1 MIMKAQSR
9 IFLSTLLLIVFLWPN
24 QKLTASSSQAEVQLS
39 APVRISDD
47 NGDDEDPSVMLARDG
62 RFYVAWSSK
71 RQDGVNIY
79 IKSSADGQTW
89 STEER
94 VTIGPG
100 EDYYPSLAQT
110 RDGTFHIAWF
120 RLERAQADID
130 IWFSRSQDA
139 RTWSIPVQITTS
151 PKVEWAPSILADSR
165 DTLRIVWSSGKTG
178 NRELFVSRS
187 DDGGRQWSC
196 ERQITQSDE
205 EDDFPQM
212 IETSK
217 GEWILAWTR
226 YRKGSPL
233 LDYIKDTSAEIVIAR
248 SRDSLNWSVPEVS
261 SPPDENGRHM
271 DLLPFVFEDAA
282 SGQLYLSWTS
292 SRSNLWG
299 NILLRNLAS
308 EASAYRLLTTE
319 QTSDY
324 NAKISPAKTPGQY
337 LMVWVSDRE
346 GTREIYS
353 RTFHL

>member
-1 MIMKAQSR
+1 MRSR
-9 IFLSTLLLIVFLWPN
+9 IFLLTLLLIVFLWPD
-24 QKLTASSSQAEVQLS
+24 QKLTASTSQAEAQLS

-47 NGDDEDPSVMLARDG
+47 NGDDEDPSVMLAQDG

-71 RQDGVNIY
+71 RQNGVNIY
-79 IKSSADGQTW
+79 IKSSEDGRTW
-89 STEER
+89 STEDQ

-100 EDYYPSLAQT
+100 EDFYPSLAQT

-120 RLERAQADID
+120 RLERAQADMD
-130 IWFSRSQDA
+130 IWYSRSQNA
-139 RTWSIPVQITTS
+139 RTWTVPAPISDS
-151 PKVEWAPSILADSR
+151 PKVEWAPSIHADSR
-165 DTLRIVWSSGKTG
+165 DALHIVWSSGKTG

-187 DDGGRQWSC
+187 DNRGLWWSP

-205 EDDFPQM
+205 EDDFPHM
-212 IETSK
+212 IETSE

-248 SRDSLNWSVPEVS
+248 SWDGLNWSVPEVS
-261 SPPDENGRHM
+261 APKDEKRRHM

-282 SGQLYLSWTS
+282 TRQLYLSWTS
-292 SRSNLWG
+292 SRSNRWG

-319 QTSDY
+319 RTSDY
-324 NAKISPAKTPGQY
+324 DAKIAPTKTPGQY
-337 LMVWVSDRE
+337 LMVWVSDRD
-346 GTREIYS
+346 GRREIYS

>member
-1 MIMKAQSR
+1 MKARCR
-9 IFLSTLLLIVFLWPN
+9 ILLLTLLLIVGLWPN
-24 QKLTASSSQAEVQLS
+24 QKLTASTDQAEVQLS

-71 RQDGVNIY
+71 RQNGVNIY
-79 IKSSADGQTW
+79 IKSSEDGRTW

-120 RLERAQADID
+120 RLEREQADMD
-130 IWFSRSQDA
+130 IWYSRSQDA
-139 RTWSIPVQITTS
+139 RTWSIPVQITNS
-151 PKVEWAPSILADSR
+151 PKLEWAPNILADSR
-165 DTLRIVWSSGKTG
+165 DALHIVWSSGKTG

-217 GEWILAWTR
+217 GEWILSWTR

-233 LDYIKDTSAEIVIAR
+233 LDYLTDTSAEIVIAR

-261 SPPDENGRHM
+261 SPPDEKSRHM

-308 EASAYRLLTTE
+308 EQSAYSLLTTE
-319 QTSDY
+319 RTSDY
-324 NAKISPAKTPGQY
+324 NAKIAPTKTPGQY
-337 LMVWVSDRE
+337 LMVWVSDRD
-346 GTREIYS
+346 GNREIYS

>member
-1 MIMKAQSR
+1 MKAQSR
-9 IFLSTLLLIVFLWPN
+9 IFLSTLLLIVFLWPIH
-24 QKLTASSSQAEVQLS
+24 KLTTFTGQAEVQLS

-71 RQDGVNIY
+71 RQSGVNIY
-79 IKSSADGQTW
+79 IKSSADGQNW

-94 VTIGPG
+94 VTSGPG

-130 IWFSRSQDA
+130 IWYSRSQDA

-151 PKVEWAPSILADSR
+151 PKVEWAPNILADSS
-165 DTLRIVWSSGKTG
+165 DALHIVWSSGKTG
-178 NRELFVSRS
+178 NRELYESRS
-187 DDGGRQWSC
+187 DDGGLWWAP
-196 ERQITQSDE
+196 ERQITHSAE

-212 IETSK
+212 IETRQ
-217 GEWILAWTR
+217 GEKILAWTR
-226 YRKGSPL
+226 YRQGSPL
-233 LDYIKDTSAEIVIAR
+233 LDYISDTSAEIVISR
-248 SRDSLNWSVPEVS
+248 SWDGLNWSVPELS
-261 SPPDENGRHM
+261 SPKDEKWRQM
-271 DLLPFVFEDAA
+271 DFLPFVFEDAA
-282 SGQLYLSWTS
+282 SRQLYLSWTS
-292 SRSNLWG
+292 SRSNSSG

-308 EASAYRLLTTE
+308 EQSVYSLLTTE
-319 QTSDY
+319 RTSDF
-324 NAKISPAKTPGQY
+324 NAKIAPTKTPGQY

>member
-1 MIMKAQSR
+1 MKAR
-9 IFLSTLLLIVFLWPN
+9 NLIFLLTLLLIVGLWPD
-24 QKLTASSSQAEVQLS
+24 QKLTASTGQADPQLS

-71 RQDGVNIY
+71 RLNGVNIY
-79 IKSSADGQTW
+79 IKSSEDGRTW
-89 STEER
+89 SAEER

-120 RLERAQADID
+120 RLEREQADMD
-130 IWFSRSQDA
+130 IWYSRSQDA
-139 RTWSIPVQITTS
+139 RTWSIPVQITNS
-151 PKVEWAPSILADSR
+151 PKLEWAPSIHVDSR

-178 NRELFVSRS
+178 NRELYVSRS
-187 DDGGRQWSC
+187 DNGGRQWSC

-261 SPPDENGRHM
+261 APPDEKVRLM
-271 DLLPFVFEDAA
+271 DLLPFVFEDAD

-299 NILLRNLAS
+299 NILLRNLALES
-308 EASAYRLLTTE
+308 SAYRLLTTE

-324 NAKISPAKTPGQY
+324 NAKIAPTKTPGQY
-337 LMVWVSDRE
+337 IMVWVSDRE

>member
-1 MIMKAQSR
+1 MKARNR
-9 IFLSTLLLIVFLWPN
+9 IFLLTLLLTVFLWPD
-24 QKLTASSSQAEVQLS
+24 QKLTAFTSQADPQLS

-71 RQDGVNIY
+71 RLNGVNIY
-79 IKSSADGQTW
+79 IKSSEDGRTW

-100 EDYYPSLAQT
+100 EDYYPSLAQS

-130 IWFSRSQDA
+130 IWYSRSQDA

-151 PKVEWAPSILADSR
+151 PKVEWAPSIHVDSR

-261 SPPDENGRHM
+261 SPPDENGRLM

-308 EASAYRLLTTE
+308 EPSAYRLLTTE

-324 NAKISPAKTPGQY
+324 NAKIAPTKTTGQY
-337 LMVWVSDRE
+337 LMVWVSDRD
-346 GTREIYS
+346 GNREIYS

>member
-1 MIMKAQSR
+1 MRKMFFFVLAAAA
-9 IFLSTLLLIVFLWPN
+9 LLWPN
-24 QKLTASSSQAEVQLS
+24 QKLTASTSEAEVQLS

-89 STEER
+89 TTEER

-110 RDGTFHIAWF
+110 RNGTFHIAWF

-130 IWFSRSQDA
+130 IWYSRSQDA
-139 RTWSIPVQITTS
+139 RTWSIPIQITNS

-165 DTLRIVWSSGKTG
+165 DALRIVWSSGKTG

-205 EDDFPQM
+205 EDDFPHM

-308 EASAYRLLTTE
+308 EASAYCLLTTE

-324 NAKISPAKTPGQY
+324 DAKIAPTKTPGQY

>member
-1 MIMKAQSR
+1 MKSQSR
-9 IFLSTLLLIVFLWPN
+9 IFLLTLLLIVILWPN
-24 QKLTASSSQAEVQLS
+24 QKLTASTSMAEPQLS

-47 NGDDEDPSVMLARDG
+47 NGDDEDASVILARNG

-71 RQDGVNIY
+71 RQTGVNIY
-79 IKSSADGQTW
+79 IKSSEDGLTW
-89 STEER
+89 STADQ
-94 VTIGPG
+94 VTVGPG

-120 RLERAQADID
+120 RLEREQADAD
-130 IWFSRSQDA
+130 IWYSRSQDA
-139 RTWSIPVQITTS
+139 RTWSIPVQIAGS

-233 LDYIKDTSAEIVIAR
+233 LDYFKDTSAEIVIAR

-261 SPPDENGRHM
+261 SPPDENVRYM

-292 SRSNLWG
+292 SRSNIWG
-299 NILLRNLAS
+299 DILLRNLAS
-308 EASAYRLLTTE
+308 EASAYCLLTTE

-324 NAKISPAKTPGQY
+324 DAKIAPTKTPGQY
-337 LMVWVSDRE
+337 LMVWVSDRD
-346 GTREIYS
+346 GKREIYS

>member
-1 MIMKAQSR
+1 MKARSR
-9 IFLSTLLLIVFLWPN
+9 IFLLTLLLIVFLWPN
-24 QKLTASSSQAEVQLS
+24 QKLTASTSQAEVQLS

-79 IKSSADGQTW
+79 IKSSVDGQTW

-130 IWFSRSQDA
+130 IWYSRSQDA
-139 RTWSIPVQITTS
+139 RTWSIPVQITDS

-165 DTLRIVWSSGKTG
+165 DALHIVWSSGKTG
-178 NRELFVSRS
+178 NRELYESRS
-187 DDGGRQWSC
+187 DDGGLWWAP
-196 ERQITQSDE
+196 ERQITQSAE
-205 EDDFPQM
+205 EDDFPHM
-212 IETSK
+212 IETSE
-217 GEWILAWTR
+217 GERILAWTR
-226 YRKGSPL
+226 YRQGSPL
-233 LDYIKDTSAEIVIAR
+233 LDYLIDTSAEIVIAR
-248 SRDSLNWSVPEVS
+248 SRDGLNWSVPEVS
-261 SPPDENGRHM
+261 SPKDEKRRQM
-271 DLLPFVFEDAA
+271 DLLPFVFTDAA
-282 SGQLYLSWTS
+282 SRQLYLSWTS
-292 SRSNLWG
+292 TRSNSQG

-308 EASAYRLLTTE
+308 EQSVYSLLTTE
-319 QTSDY
+319 RTSDY
-324 NAKISPAKTPGQY
+324 DAKIAPTKTPGQY